1 MGRIWADIKEYGMA
15 GIIFVIYYLLVHLFR
30 AAFCPFLNMTGIPC
44 AGCGMTRAF
53 LFVLRGEFARAA
65 YINPMVYVLIGFVL
79 YCGYFR
85 YLKGTKIKGFRYVF
99 GSLVVMM
106 LIFYVVRM
114 YLYFPDR
121 IPYTYMR
128 ENVLAKRVPAY
139 QTLMEKIIAYLRK

>member
-15 GIIFVIYYLLVHLFR
+15 GIIFVIYYFLVHLFR

-85 YLKGTKIKGFRYVF
+85 YLKG
-99 GSLVVMM
+99 SLFSGQDS
-106 LIFYVVRM
+106 L
-114 YLYFPDR
+114 YLYEGECVGKAGAGLPNIDG
-121 IPYTYMR
+121 
-128 ENVLAKRVPAY
+128 
-139 QTLMEKIIAYLRK
+139 KIIAYLRK